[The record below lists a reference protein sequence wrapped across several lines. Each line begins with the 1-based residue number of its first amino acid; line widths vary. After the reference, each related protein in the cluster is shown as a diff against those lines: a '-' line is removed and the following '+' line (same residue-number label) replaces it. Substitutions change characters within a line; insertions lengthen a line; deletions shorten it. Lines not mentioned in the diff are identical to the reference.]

1 MFRFFWLLII
11 GIYLEFGILVLEFGP
26 MPQIIYGI
34 HPVKE
39 ALKSPDLQFQKILIG
54 TQKLHPPIQS
64 VLDLATKRQVPVTFT
79 PKETLDQMAKGG
91 LHQNIIGLVK
101 ETPYA
106 DLGAILSQWRQKGT
120 KALFFILDGIQDP
133 QNFGALLRTALG
145 CGVHGMIIPKDRA
158 VGITPSA
165 VKASAGAALR
175 LPIARVVNIANTIDT
190 LKKEGVWVY
199 GASGEAKDLIYSLD
213 LNIDLAIVIGAEEKG
228 IRPLVKKKCDRL
240 FSIPMKGPI
249 SSFNASVSGGMI
261 LYEVIRQRSL
271 RSNPPSPPF
280 SKGGLGGFGG
290 DG

>member
-1 MFRFFWLLII
+1 MS
-11 GIYLEFGILVLEFGP
+11 
-26 MPQIIYGI
+26 QIIYGI
-34 HPVKE
+34 HPIRE

-54 TQKLHPPIQS
+54 TKKLHPSIQT
-64 VLDLATKRQVPVTFT
+64 VLDLAAKRQILVTFT
-79 PKETLDQMAKGG
+79 PKETLDQMANGG
-91 LHQNIIGLVK
+91 LHQNIVGLIR
-101 ETPYA
+101 EIPYS
-106 DLGAILSQWRQKGT
+106 DLGEILSQWKQSGG

-133 QNFGALLRTALG
+133 QNLGALLRTALG

-158 VGITPSA
+158 VGITPSV

-175 LPIARVVNIANTIDT
+175 LPIARVVNIANAIDT
-190 LKKEGVWVY
+190 LKKEGIWVY
-199 GASGEAKDLIYSLD
+199 GASGEVKDLIYNLD

-261 LYEVIRQRSL
+261 LYEVIRQRAL
-271 RSNPPSPPF
+271 HHNPPSPLF

-290 DG
+290 GG